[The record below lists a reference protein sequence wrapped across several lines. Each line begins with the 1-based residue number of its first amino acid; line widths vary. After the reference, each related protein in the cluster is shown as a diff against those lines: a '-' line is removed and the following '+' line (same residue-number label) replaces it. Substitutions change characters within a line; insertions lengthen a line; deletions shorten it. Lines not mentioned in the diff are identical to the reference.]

1 MTEEW
6 WDKIYETAALD
17 MRDAYVQRLLN
28 EFRYLSEKENE
39 KNGAPNTS
47 PLGDETS

>member
-6 WDKIYETAALD
+6 WDSLYETAALD
-17 MRDAYVQRLLN
+17 IRDAYVQRLLN

-39 KNGAPNTS
+39 KNSSSDTS
-47 PLGDETS
+47 SLGDETS